1 MSLLLLFAGTG
12 TGAPPVPPGDYP
24 DPTVEIAFGYTWQDP
39 SPTWTDVT
47 GYVDFNP
54 GLSVRTGRSKELDSF
69 QAGTCGFTLV
79 NNDRRFDPLYD
90 AGPYYGQLLDRV
102 PVRIVLEY
110 DEIEYP
116 LFRGFI
122 EGWPQHYTPADR
134 TSSVKIVAS
143 DAFSILST
151 VASTTGAFTLDDPG
165 LGVLDEDRLAGGGEI
180 TGEYSGERVDALLDV
195 AGWPDL
201 LRDIAAGSSTLQGQ
215 TVDEMLA
222 ALQLV
227 EVSEDGFFYVGPDGY
242 VVFHGRHDRQT
253 VPRMAEVQA
262 TFSEDGPLVYNDLVM
277 LPSDWELVAN
287 DVRRTR
293 EGGVE
298 QTALDDA
305 SIAIRG
311 RRSNARSGLV
321 MDSDLQALDLAQA
334 HLNRYSVP
342 GTRIDGMVLDPLND
356 PAEMWPQVLGR
367 QILDRIQV
375 DRDPMQLGSPI
386 QLEVWIQGIEHTWQ
400 DFQWRTRWYVT
411 PADLAS
417 TFYFTLDSL
426 TLGVLDTDRIGA

>member
-1 MSLLLLFAGTG
+1 VLLFWAGSG
-12 TGAPPVPPGDYP
+12 EGAPPGPYP
-24 DPTVEIAFGYTWQDP
+24 EPVVEIAFGYTWQDP

-47 GYVDFNP
+47 EYVDFNP

-79 NNDRRFDPLYD
+79 NNDRRFDPLYV
-90 AGPYYGQLLDRV
+90 AGPYSGQLLDRV
-102 PVRIVLEY
+102 PVRITMDY
-110 DEIEYP
+110 AGIDYP

-134 TSSVKIVAS
+134 TSTVTIVAS

-201 LRDIAAGSSTLQGQ
+201 LRDIATGSSTLQGQ

-262 TFSEDGPLVYNDLVM
+262 TFSEDGLLVYDDLVM

-298 QTALDDA
+298 QTALDDE
-305 SIAIRG
+305 SIATRG

-342 GTRIDGMVLDPLND
+342 GTRIDGLVLDPVND
-356 PAEMWPQVLGR
+356 PAELWPQVLGR
-367 QILDRIQV
+367 EILDRIQV
-375 DRDPMQLGSPI
+375 DRTPMQLGDPI

-400 DFQWRTRWYVT
+400 DFKWRTRWYVT

>member
-1 MSLLLLFAGTG
+1 MDYAGI
-12 TGAPPVPPGDYP
+12 D
-24 DPTVEIAFGYTWQDP
+24 
-39 SPTWTDVT
+39 
-47 GYVDFNP
+47 
-54 GLSVRTGRSKELDSF
+54 
-69 QAGTCGFTLV
+69 
-79 NNDRRFDPLYD
+79 
-90 AGPYYGQLLDRV
+90 
-102 PVRIVLEY
+102 
-110 DEIEYP
+110 YP

-134 TSSVKIVAS
+134 TSTVTIVAS

-201 LRDIAAGSSTLQGQ
+201 LRDIATGSSTLQGQ

-262 TFSEDGPLVYNDLVM
+262 TFSEDGLLVYDDLVM

-298 QTALDDA
+298 QTALDDE
-305 SIAIRG
+305 SIATRG

-342 GTRIDGMVLDPLND
+342 GTRIDGLVLDPVND
-356 PAEMWPQVLGR
+356 PAELWPQVLGR
-367 QILDRIQV
+367 EILDRIQV
-375 DRDPMQLGSPI
+375 DRTPMQLGDPI

-400 DFQWRTRWYVT
+400 DFKWRTRWYVT